1 MRMFF
6 GRRLRGPRRKKMYK
20 SLQSFEI
27 GFGDDFE
34 NVNDD
39 ENDEGKKGT
48 NRCNVFKSHIFT
60 QNRPPKASVLRA
72 KMHQHIEK
80 SINIAMKTH
89 KSAQERERAS
99 QNTRKS
105 LFLRF
110 LARKKPLL
118 GRPWAAPGRPERGQ
132 EHQNWSP
139 KRIFHVFLNV
149 IFHITF
155 RIDFL
160 SIFHRFLTLRNLK
173 KHAPVEARARFPQN
187 RRFRDEA

>member
-1 MRMFF
+1 
-6 GRRLRGPRRKKMYK
+6 
-20 SLQSFEI
+20 LQSF
-27 GFGDDFE
+27 FDQ
-34 NVNDD
+34 
-39 ENDEGKKGT
+39 KSTT
-48 NRCNVFKSHIFT
+48 NPNKSYKITKQT
-60 QNRPPKASVLRA
+60 Q
-72 KMHQHIEK
+72 
-80 SINIAMKTH
+80 
-89 KSAQERERAS
+89 KSAQGHPRAS
-99 QNTRKS
+99 QSARNP
-105 LFLRF
+105 LFLRSWGRF
-110 LARKKPLL
+110 GPLL
-118 GRPWAAPGRPERGQ
+118 GRSWDAPGRPERGQ